1 MTDVQS
7 KLQSIGQ
14 LPGWHGQSVQAARQ
28 KFTITA
34 DDISDE
40 IATVSAVQELARQTA
55 VAVEHLQSE
64 LKELEIDAAANEM
77 TLHDDGQVTYS
88 TEGKRPDAI
97 EQLERTEL
105 QIEAAARALLRK
117 RRTSI
122 PMRRQCYGRRRARS
136 MPVMLEPPK
145 RSNGSGANRPA
156 SQPIQPAPRF
166 TPLESKEY
174 WDALSPEQKSFVLSQ
189 HLQWV
194 PNVDGIPATVRDE
207 ANRAMIPIERTRLEA
222 ERKLLRDKIDD
233 NLFRASFNN
242 DDARLWLRVCCHVT
256 RTRRSSIR
264 AGVDDAV
271 FYGSP
276 VAGPR

>member
-1 MTDVQS
+1 MLR
-7 KLQSIGQ
+7 K
-14 LPGWHGQSVQAARQ
+14 AAG
-28 KFTITA
+28 
-34 DDISDE
+34 
-40 IATVSAVQELARQTA
+40 
-55 VAVEHLQSE
+55 
-64 LKELEIDAAANEM
+64 EIDAGDAR
-77 TLHDDGQVTYS
+77 T
-88 TEGKRPDAI
+88 TEEIKRVGR
-97 EQLERTEL
+97 EQ
-105 QIEAAARALLRK
+105 
-117 RRTSI
+117 
-122 PMRRQCYGRRRARS
+122 
-136 MPVMLEPPK
+136 
-145 RSNGSGANRPA
+145 A
-156 SQPIQPAPRF
+156 SLTTDPPAPRF